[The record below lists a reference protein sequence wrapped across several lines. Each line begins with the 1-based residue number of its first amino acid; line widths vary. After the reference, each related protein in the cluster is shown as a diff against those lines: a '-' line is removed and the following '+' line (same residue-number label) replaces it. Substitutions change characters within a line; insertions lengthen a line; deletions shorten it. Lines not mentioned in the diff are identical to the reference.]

1 MRELFDHFYT
11 HKEELASQSKGLK
24 KAKNTNLKCV
34 RVFFFASLLAI
45 VAGWVMLTFYSPLLL
60 GNK

>member
-34 RVFFFASLLAI
+34 RVFLR
-45 VAGWVMLTFYSPLLL
+45 LTFGYCGWMGHADFLLSTSF
-60 GNK
+60 GK